1 MNRSAIITGAT
12 RGIGKG
18 IFDRLSGNG
27 CHVATIYHEDESAA
41 QGLREKAKRLGIQC
55 LVERVDIRN
64 LSALT
69 EFVGSVH
76 HTFGRIDYL
85 INNVGI
91 DSAGLVADLSFE
103 EWKQS
108 QDIIL
113 NGPFVLSKAVLPYM
127 RQQKFGRIINIGA
140 SSKDYYKGA
149 PELAAFGIHKAA
161 LMVLTKT
168 VAMEEIGNGITV
180 NMVAP
185 GSTDGA
191 GTLPENERI
200 PISSIPLG
208 RRVLVEEVVDAV
220 MYFLSDSANSVT
232 GQVLEVN
239 AGLST

>member
-1 MNRSAIITGAT
+1 MV
-12 RGIGKG
+12 
-18 IFDRLSGNG
+18 
-27 CHVATIYHEDESAA
+27 C
-41 QGLREKAKRLGIQC
+41 
-55 LVERVDIRN
+55 
-64 LSALT
+64 
-69 EFVGSVH
+69 
-76 HTFGRIDYL
+76 
-85 INNVGI
+85 
-91 DSAGLVADLSFE
+91 
-103 EWKQS
+103 
-108 QDIIL
+108 
-113 NGPFVLSKAVLPYM
+113 
-127 RQQKFGRIINIGA
+127 IINIGA

-161 LMVLTKT
+161 LMVLTKM

-232 GQVLEVN
+232 GQVLGVN